1 MDRLPSLL
9 FQKPRIQPK
18 DRVVEVIT
26 QNYTCMPV
34 YFPGDMGSSPP
45 VPAREIPVAVDKTKP
60 EPKTQYYDGIVAM
73 IQGLVSD
80 IF

>member
-1 MDRLPSLL
+1 
-9 FQKPRIQPK
+9 
-18 DRVVEVIT
+18 
-26 QNYTCMPV
+26 MPV